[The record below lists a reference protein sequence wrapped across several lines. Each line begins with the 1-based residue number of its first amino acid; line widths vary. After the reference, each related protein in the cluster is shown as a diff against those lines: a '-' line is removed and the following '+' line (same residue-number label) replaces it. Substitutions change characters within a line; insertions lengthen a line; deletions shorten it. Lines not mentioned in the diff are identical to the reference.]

1 MLEDVTGPRQR
12 HLHMYPIIF
21 TSSFRWHNPEAA
33 QSRVEGREGEGGWD
47 KLTKAK
53 IIFLFSFLV
62 YEFACTSE
70 VLDIQWYLFCLVTVC
85 RCCIAQLIFIRMHF
99 WFFFAACSLVNIT
112 GLLTSCELA
121 CCQDNLCDP
130 FNPASSTAS
139 VPASVTA
146 SAGPASVTASAPAPA
161 PSSTPTSASV
171 ALVANVCAI
180 FLANLLIIFAWFH

>member
-1 MLEDVTGPRQR
+1 MAASQFV
-12 HLHMYPIIF
+12 F
-21 TSSFRWHNPEAA
+21 TSFAVLALISPLAFALECYECGPLGSNCSSDRLGKVTCGIYFNRCVTIKYTMDVGFGPMSVQMRNCSNSMACDP
-33 QSRVEGREGEGGWD
+33 QGG
-47 KLTKAK
+47 LYT
-53 IIFLFSFLV
+53 
-62 YEFACTSE
+62 
-70 VLDIQWYLFCLVTVC
+70 
-85 RCCIAQLIFIRMHF
+85 
-99 WFFFAACSLVNIT
+99 CSLVNIT

-146 SAGPASVTASAPAPA
+146 SAGPASAPAPA